1 MQKIDHCSSV
11 GYVPTEIAKEY
22 YEYNSNK
29 FFESNDEERVVY
41 TDMAGKIRE
50 FCLARLRS

>member
-29 FFESNDEERVVY
+29 FFESNDEERL
-41 TDMAGKIRE
+41 T
-50 FCLARLRS
+50 S